1 MKFKKQYILC
11 FILIAIGTLVIA
23 NVAFANNST
32 DLKEYNFDSHF
43 TMKIPQNV
51 SLEKTEGQKTG
62 DITLS
67 IVYKNDNA
75 KINIIYVES
84 NGTKEKLSKAYE
96 DIGKNDST
104 TNVSKINNTTV
115 VHFSNDRAIGEINYH
130 DLAIAGDD
138 EKYVL
143 MQCDNESL
151 MKSMAESIKFK

>member
-75 KINIIYVES
+75 KINIGETIKSVW
-84 NGTKEKLSKAYE
+84 
-96 DIGKNDST
+96 KNRKKRFH
-104 TNVSKINNTTV
+104 NKC
-115 VHFSNDRAIGEINYH
+115 
-130 DLAIAGDD
+130 
-138 EKYVL
+138 K
-143 MQCDNESL
+143 
-151 MKSMAESIKFK
+151 